1 MQDMK
6 NQISNLEYEN
16 QNLQMTV
23 SQLEMQNSQ
32 FGISGP
38 NFEQIIGKP
47 IMTVLK
53 SLDTS
58 RYDYFQP

>member
-47 IMTVLK
+47 IMMVLK

-58 RYDYFQP
+58 RYDNIEP

>member
-58 RYDYFQP
+58 RYDNIEP

>member
-38 NFEQIIGKP
+38 NFQQIIGKP

-53 SLDTS
+53 SLDTA
-58 RYDYFQP
+58 RYDNIEP